1 MDRRNV
7 EQSYSRTR
15 SMIIIDKSGPWRVW
29 CHICN
34 IGFSS
39 IEESQQHDK
48 ESLNKHR
55 NISQSKKEVQS
66 VPSR

>member
-1 MDRRNV
+1 
-7 EQSYSRTR
+7 
-15 SMIIIDKSGPWRVW
+15 MIIIDKSGPWRVW

-55 NISQSKKEVQS
+55 NTVQS
-66 VPSR
+66 QKEKKAS